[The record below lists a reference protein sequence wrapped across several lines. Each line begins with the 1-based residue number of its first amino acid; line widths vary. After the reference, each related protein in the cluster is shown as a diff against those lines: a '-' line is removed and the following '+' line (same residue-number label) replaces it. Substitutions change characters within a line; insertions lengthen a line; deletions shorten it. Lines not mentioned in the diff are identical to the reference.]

1 MDDMGLKRN
10 CVSVV
15 YMEVRKTYRDLNF
28 PNFESFPHE
37 IWVTKKPKLC
47 SEFLLYIFFMF

>member
-1 MDDMGLKRN
+1 MDEMCLKRN

-28 PNFESFPHE
+28 PNFESFPHK